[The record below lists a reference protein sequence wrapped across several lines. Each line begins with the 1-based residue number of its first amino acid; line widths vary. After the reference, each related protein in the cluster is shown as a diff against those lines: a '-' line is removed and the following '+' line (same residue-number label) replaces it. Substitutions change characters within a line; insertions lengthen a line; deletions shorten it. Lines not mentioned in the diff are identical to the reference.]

1 MPHFGIATLVCNQA
15 VHHVFGTSKGALFM
29 FSACVYGSSCL
40 CSQWKNHGKPWRNM
54 GKLWKTTSFLANLPI
69 SGCLC
74 CRSRKMC
81 SMFHVFTALQ
91 YHLVSSSNQPH
102 CCWLVCFF
110 PISKVLNPYMK
121 SPLKPCTGRG
131 RKLRLGPSGSSALPA
146 GELGRSMVLGAVRSH
161 WGFMRC
167 NPFEEGL
174 CGNESLD
181 G

>member
-1 MPHFGIATLVCNQA
+1 MESQPWFVTRLFTMFLAPQRGHCSCFLPASMGR
-15 VHHVFGTSKGALFM
+15 HVYVLNGKIM
-29 FSACVYGSSCL
+29 E
-40 CSQWKNHGKPWRNM
+40 NHGETWENYGKPRPSWPIFQFLVVYVADH
-54 GKLWKTTSFLANLPI
+54 GKCVPCFMCSLHYSTTSFLLQISPI
-69 SGCLC
+69 VVGW
-74 CRSRKMC
+74 
-81 SMFHVFTALQ
+81 FV
-91 YHLVSSSNQPH
+91 
-102 CCWLVCFF
+102 FF